1 MGITVAVAPIIMSN
15 RLKALSVTNKKG
27 GVESPLIPS
36 MVLAGFPEY
45 ATGSWYGLLALAG
58 TPADIIPK
66 INRAANG
73 CLQNPL
79 SKITF

>member
-15 RLKALSVTNKKG
+15 RLKALAVTSKKD

-45 ATGSWYGLLALAG
+45 ATGSWYGLLAPAG
-58 TPADIIPK
+58 TSADIIPK

-73 CLQNPL
+73 FLQNPL